1 MKLKSQWHPTKFEW
15 RQGRWRSARTSGGSR
30 LMGDLQVAS
39 YDRAIRSYA
48 RGRLLDLGC
57 GNAPL
62 AGLYRDFTDS
72 YVWADW
78 PNSMHQE
85 FEVDLQLDL
94 NRPLPISEAEYDTVL
109 LSDVLEHIEEP
120 DLLFGEVA
128 RILRPRGSLI
138 VGVPFLY
145 WIHEEPHDHH
155 RYTRY
160 KLASFGRKHGLE
172 PIEISEVGGG
182 IDTWIDLTAKI
193 LASLWR
199 PLAVVP
205 YLSWSVARR
214 LPFLAAMN
222 AKSAR
227 RFPLAYI
234 AIYRA
239 KAEETC
245 SSSPLSEA
253 ESRSDRP

>member
-1 MKLKSQWHPTKFEW
+1 
-15 RQGRWRSARTSGGSR
+15 
-30 LMGDLQVAS
+30 MGDLQAAS
-39 YDRAIRSYA
+39 YEQAVRSYA

-62 AGLYRDFTDS
+62 AGLYRDFVDT

-85 FEVDLQLDL
+85 FEVDLQVDL

-120 DLLFGEVA
+120 DILFGEVA
-128 RILRPRGSLI
+128 RILRPGGVLI

-160 KLASFGRKHGLE
+160 KLAAFGRKYGLE
-172 PIEISEVGGG
+172 PVEISEVGGG
-182 IDTWIDLTAKI
+182 IDTWIDLTGKMI
-193 LASLWR
+193 GSVWR
-199 PLAVVP
+199 PLAAVF
-205 YLSWSVARR
+205 YHSWVAVRSF
-214 LPFLAAMN
+214 PFLAAMN

-227 RFPLAYI
+227 RFPLAYV
-234 AIYRA
+234 AVYRA
-239 KAEETC
+239 ERQET
-245 SSSPLSEA
+245 SNG
-253 ESRSDRP
+253 